1 MLPQRIHR
9 HSLLCL
15 YRGAPQR
22 AEVVP
27 KAEIDFRLGELTSL
41 YGAQHFPR
49 RIEAGIRHFQ
59 RGAALYAPNV
69 IVRAAPVRHNHAV
82 IAPLVPQNI
91 EHELRVFIRLKPVY
105 LVIACHQRSGFS
117 LLHRN
122 LKAGEIKLSER
133 PLIHNGV

>member
-22 AEVVP
+22 AEVVLQ
-27 KAEIDFRLGELTSL
+27 AEIDFRLGELTPL

-49 RIEAGIRHFQ
+49 RIESGIRHFQ

-82 IAPLVPQNI
+82 IAPLIPQNV

-117 LLHRN
+117 LLHRH
-122 LKAGEIKLSER
+122 LKAREIEFPER
-133 PLIHNGV
+133 SLVHDGI

>member
-27 KAEIDFRLGELTSL
+27 KANIDFRLGELTSL

-59 RGAALYAPNV
+59 RGAALYAPNG
-69 IVRAAPVRHNHAV
+69 IVRAAPVRHDHAV
-82 IAPLVPQNI
+82 KPPLVPQNVK
-91 EHELRVFIRLKPVY
+91 HELRVFIRLKPVY
-105 LVIACHQRSGFS
+105 LVIACHQRSRPS
-117 LLHRN
+117 LFHRN
-122 LKAGEIKLSER
+122 LKTGEIEFPER
-133 PLIHNGV
+133 SLVHDGI